1 MANLRGGAHAPPQ
14 KMAKKKRA
22 AAKAEAED
30 DWVAAAEEA
39 AAAAAAAAVEEAAA
53 DSEAEAPEESL
64 EEEVEVAE
72 AEAESEA
79 DDEAE
84 GEDESEDEGA
94 PSAPVDAYDNGKT
107 KKVEPRFG
115 LLFLVGLVVSGLRAL
130 LALVLDP
137 FGRSARAKAAARRKR
152 ITAAARSGP
161 MKKSEK
167 IEYGAK
173 KSKKSESYRKQGEYG
188 AKKFIKP

>member
-1 MANLRGGAHAPPQ
+1 
-14 KMAKKKRA
+14 MAKKKRA

-72 AEAESEA
+72 AESEA

-84 GEDESEDEGA
+84 GEDEGEDEGA

-137 FGRSARAKAAARRKR
+137 FGRSARGKAAARSKR
-152 ITAAARSGP
+152 ITAVGAARSGP
-161 MKKSEK
+161 MKKSERV
-167 IEYGAK
+167 EYGAK

>member
-1 MANLRGGAHAPPQ
+1 
-14 KMAKKKRA
+14 MAKKKRA

-64 EEEVEVAE
+64 EEEVEVGSE

-84 GEDESEDEGA
+84 GEDEGEDEGA

-137 FGRSARAKAAARRKR
+137 FGRSARGKAAARSKR
-152 ITAAARSGP
+152 ITAVGAARSGP
-161 MKKSEK
+161 MKKSERG
-167 IEYGAK
+167 EYGAK

>member
-1 MANLRGGAHAPPQ
+1 
-14 KMAKKKRA
+14 MAKKKRA

-64 EEEVEVAE
+64 EEEVEVEVE

-84 GEDESEDEGA
+84 GEDEGA
-94 PSAPVDAYDNGKT
+94 PSAPVDSYDNGKT

-137 FGRSARAKAAARRKR
+137 FGRSARGKAAARSKR
-152 ITAAARSGP
+152 ITAAGAARSGP

-167 IEYGAK
+167 VEYGAK

>member
-1 MANLRGGAHAPPQ
+1 M
-14 KMAKKKRA
+14 
-22 AAKAEAED
+22 E
-30 DWVAAAEEA
+30 
-39 AAAAAAAAVEEAAA
+39 
-53 DSEAEAPEESL
+53 
-64 EEEVEVAE
+64 AE

-84 GEDESEDEGA
+84 GEDEGEDEGA

-137 FGRSARAKAAARRKR
+137 FGRSARSKAAAARSKR
-152 ITAAARSGP
+152 ITAAGAARSGP
-161 MKKSEK
+161 MKKSERV
-167 IEYGAK
+167 EYGAK

>member
-1 MANLRGGAHAPPQ
+1 
-14 KMAKKKRA
+14 MAKKKRA

-64 EEEVEVAE
+64 EEEVEVEAEAE

-84 GEDESEDEGA
+84 GEDEGEDEGA

-107 KKVEPRFG
+107 KKVEPSFG

-137 FGRSARAKAAARRKR
+137 FGRSARGKAAARSKR
-152 ITAAARSGP
+152 ITAAGAARSGP

-167 IEYGAK
+167 VEYGAK

>member
-1 MANLRGGAHAPPQ
+1 
-14 KMAKKKRA
+14 MAKKKRA

-64 EEEVEVAE
+64 EEEVEVEAE

-84 GEDESEDEGA
+84 GEDEGEDEGA

>member
-1 MANLRGGAHAPPQ
+1 
-14 KMAKKKRA
+14 MAKKKRA

-64 EEEVEVAE
+64 EEEVEVEAE
-72 AEAESEA
+72 AESESEA

-84 GEDESEDEGA
+84 GEDEGEDEGA
-94 PSAPVDAYDNGKT
+94 PSAVDAYDNGKT

-137 FGRSARAKAAARRKR
+137 FGRSARGKAAARSKR
-152 ITAAARSGP
+152 ITAAGAARSGP

-167 IEYGAK
+167 VEYGAK